1 MRCVLCHSLSWN
13 LLCHS
18 CLRWI
23 APTPQ
28 TRTIGDLCIYSV
40 FDYHEVDILL
50 KSKYAII
57 GSRILRLL
65 ANKAAR
71 FVAQNAKLPR
81 DIYGVAIDDKP
92 KGGYAHTAIIAHAF
106 EHYAGIAALYGRLIA
121 QSNVRYAGKSLDFR
135 RKNPRRFT
143 TTLTQEIAGNGVILY
158 DDIIITGTT
167 LREAATLLKKR
178 GIPVI
183 CAITLCS
190 STRTA

>member
-1 MRCVLCHSLSWN
+1 MRCALCHSLSWN
-13 LLCHS
+13 LLCRS

-28 TRTIGDLCIYSV
+28 TRTIGDLHIYSV
-40 FDYHEVDILL
+40 FDYHEIEMLL

-57 GSRILRLL
+57 GSRILRLI
-65 ANKAAR
+65 ANKAAQ
-71 FVAQNAKLPR
+71 FFAQNAELPR

-106 EHYAGIAALYGRLIA
+106 ERYTGITALYGRLIA

-143 TTLTQEIAGNGVILY
+143 TTLTQEIVGNGVILY

-167 LREAATLLKKR
+167 LREAATLLAKR

-183 CAITLCS
+183 CAITLCT
-190 STRTA
+190 TRTT